1 MDQDNSKGQDKR
13 NWRERLGIGAQGG
26 KDLPKISDDFRK
38 EPAPPAASVR
48 PVATAR
54 PAPRVAVPTVKPAPM
69 APRAT
74 VSVAPRA
81 NPTMAPRTN
90 PKAVAAPSPVS
101 PDKLAE
107 RLRSQREASTKLAEQ
122 RVQVAKQRAET
133 QYAPP
138 PVAAPQPPQGAKPK
152 FTFAE
157 ENAAPRPVAVPP
169 IRPAAP
175 MPQAA
180 APQLSPARPPLGGGP
195 QPANSYVPR
204 PPQAPVQPQSVP
216 GYPQAPLGAQQPF
229 QPNYNQQP
237 VPPYRPIDPNSGYV
251 PQPGYAPQQRGFA
264 SPPMQQSGYA
274 QQPVP
279 GPRLNVPQRPPAL
292 NPNFAPQ
299 QNYAPPAQQPGYNTG
314 PRLSPQQPR
323 MPAPEPDGDYEDELY
338 DEVPTPRAMRPSST
352 DYQQAYREAEY
363 GYEDEA
369 PRSRAPWILGGLV
382 LATMLL
388 AGLGVWLYQSSI
400 KPLMAGQG
408 TTQEVPAI
416 AAPEV
421 PAKVQAEQ
429 PAADTP
435 QPAVAAPT
443 KKQIYDRIVGDKEIL
458 GGDVAPPAEAPAA
471 IPEPSTASDINVA
484 PTTGGGGEDATPLPI
499 PPPPGGAGDKQG
511 SLDPASQKQSVDTIT
526 PAAGES
532 QAAVAAQVPATL
544 TPAQP
549 PAPGELSEKTA
560 STRSLVPE
568 AEVIADPAPVL
579 QRKPEAVVK
588 RKSEVPKPKKV
599 TEKQLGAK
607 PVVLVA
613 PQKRPQGKAKLALN
627 NDDSNDAGPLASD
640 GGIYGGDG
648 ILETVAPVAPAIAA
662 EPKKRKTLF
671 GDVFNSKSEP
681 VETVTEQLTP
691 EPSTVAAKKPVVVE
705 TQVASGAGGFVV
717 QLASFRS
724 KAEAQTEF
732 TRLKAKHSG
741 TLGRF
746 SPIIN
751 EAQVGGATRYRL
763 SVGSM
768 PSKAQADAVCSSL
781 FAGGERDCLVK
792 SR

>member
-1 MDQDNSKGQDKR
+1 M
-13 NWRERLGIGAQGG
+13 
-26 KDLPKISDDFRK
+26 
-38 EPAPPAASVR
+38 
-48 PVATAR
+48 
-54 PAPRVAVPTVKPAPM
+54 
-69 APRAT
+69 
-74 VSVAPRA
+74 
-81 NPTMAPRTN
+81 
-90 PKAVAAPSPVS
+90 
-101 PDKLAE
+101 
-107 RLRSQREASTKLAEQ
+107 
-122 RVQVAKQRAET
+122 
-133 QYAPP
+133 
-138 PVAAPQPPQGAKPK
+138 
-152 FTFAE
+152 
-157 ENAAPRPVAVPP
+157 
-169 IRPAAP
+169 
-175 MPQAA
+175 
-180 APQLSPARPPLGGGP
+180 
-195 QPANSYVPR
+195 
-204 PPQAPVQPQSVP
+204 P

-237 VPPYRPIDPNSGYV
+237 VPPYRPIDPNSGYA
-251 PQPGYAPQQRGFA
+251 PQPGYVPQQRGFA
-264 SPPMQQSGYA
+264 PPPMQQSGYA

-299 QNYAPPAQQPGYNTG
+299 QNYAPPAQQPGFNAG
-314 PRLSPQQPR
+314 PRFNPQQPR
-323 MPAPEPDGDYEDELY
+323 MPAPEPEGEYEEELY
-338 DEVPTPRAMRPSST
+338 DEVQTPRAMRPSST

-400 KPLMAGQG
+400 KPLMTGQG
-408 TTQEVPAI
+408 ATQEVPAI

-429 PAADTP
+429 PAAETP

-471 IPEPSTASDINVA
+471 IPEPTTTNDVNVA
-484 PTTGGGGEDATPLPI
+484 PATGGGGEDATPLPI
-499 PPPPGGAGDKQG
+499 PPPPGGAGDQQG

-526 PAAGES
+526 PAASES
-532 QAAVAAQVPATL
+532 QAAVAAQELGTQSPTPTL
-544 TPAQP
+544 P

-560 STRSLVPE
+560 STGTVVPDTE
-568 AEVIADPAPVL
+568 AIQDTAPVIKK
-579 QRKPEAVVK
+579 KPEIAVK
-588 RKSEVPKPKKV
+588 RKAEVARPKK
-599 TEKQLGAK
+599 TAEKQLGAK

-613 PQKRPQGKAKLALN
+613 PQKRPQAKTKLALN
-627 NDDSNDAGPLASD
+627 TDASSNDAPVVASD
-640 GGIYGGDG
+640 GGIYSGDG
-648 ILETVAPVAPAIAA
+648 ISDTVAPEGTAVAP

-671 GDVFNSKSEP
+671 GDVFKSKSEP
-681 VETVTEQLTP
+681 DNVVSEQLDPAPATP
-691 EPSTVAAKKPVVVE
+691 AVKKPVVTE

-768 PSKAQADAVCSSL
+768 ESKAQADAVCSSL

-792 SR
+792 NR